1 MVLTARATAGATAR
15 LVELHL
21 PKISRTHLA
30 SSDLGC
36 RDRRHG
42 RHRGRHRDGGNLLMA
57 TRVLLATQLIL
68 QARKKA
74 ANLCKD

>member
-1 MVLTARATAGATAR
+1 MVLTARATASATAR

-42 RHRGRHRDGGNLLMA
+42 RHRGRHRDGGNLTA